1 MFKLVTVLAVSSV
14 NAQFN
19 PLRQRTML
27 RYVKSNVVVE
37 KAEDEELYANPNI
50 KQKAEEVDKLY
61 VNPNI
66 IEVADNDKPTNPNH
80 KVYDAVE
87 KDTDDKHRN
96 PNLKAEDIDYW
107 NSVVSE
113 SKTNMSYPIQAAAI
127 EEKDTPCP
135 TDDSSDAPSV
145 SSSDAP
151 SVSSSDAPSVSPSDA
166 PSVSPSD
173 APSVSTSEVV
183 TPLELT
189 MSYDMSYPIQA
200 AAIEEK
206 DTPCPTDDSSDA
218 PSVSSSDV
226 PSVSPSE
233 VLTPLEVTMSYD
245 MSIPIQD
252 TPCPTDEEKE
262 DTTYANPN

>member
-1 MFKLVTVLAVSSV
+1 
-14 NAQFN
+14 
-19 PLRQRTML
+19 ML

-145 SSSDAP
+145 SSSD
-151 SVSSSDAPSVSPSDA
+151 
-166 PSVSPSD
+166 
-173 APSVSTSEVV
+173 
-183 TPLELT
+183 
-189 MSYDMSYPIQA
+189 
-200 AAIEEK
+200 
-206 DTPCPTDDSSDA
+206 
-218 PSVSSSDV
+218 V

-245 MSIPIQD
+245 MSIPIQAAAIEEKD
-252 TPCPTDEEKE
+252 TPCPTDEEKK

>member
-96 PNLKAEDIDYW
+96 PNLKAEDIEYW
-107 NSVVSE
+107 NSLVSE
-113 SKTNMSYPIQAAAI
+113 SKSNMSYPIQAAAI

-135 TDDSSDAPSV
+135 TDDFSDV
-145 SSSDAP
+145 
-151 SVSSSDAPSVSPSDA
+151 PSVSPSDV

-183 TPLELT
+183 TPLEVT
-189 MSYDMSYPIQA
+189 MSYDMSIPIQA

-206 DTPCPTDDSSDA
+206 DTPCT
-218 PSVSSSDV
+218 
-226 PSVSPSE
+226 
-233 VLTPLEVTMSYD
+233 
-245 MSIPIQD
+245 
-252 TPCPTDEEKE
+252 TDEEKE

>member
-1 MFKLVTVLAVSSV
+1 MMFKLVTVLAVSSV

-27 RYVKSNVVVE
+27 RYVKS
-37 KAEDEELYANPNI
+37 EDEELYANPNI

-61 VNPNI
+61 VNPNT

-96 PNLKAEDIDYW
+96 PNLKAEDIEYW

-135 TDDSSDAPSV
+135 TDDSSDAPSI

-151 SVSSSDAPSVSPSDA
+151 SVSSSDV

-183 TPLELT
+183 TPLEVT

-206 DTPCPTDDSSDA
+206 NTPCT
-218 PSVSSSDV
+218 
-226 PSVSPSE
+226 
-233 VLTPLEVTMSYD
+233 
-245 MSIPIQD
+245 
-252 TPCPTDEEKE
+252 TDEEKE
-262 DTTYANPN
+262 DATYANPN

>member
-1 MFKLVTVLAVSSV
+1 MMFKLVTVLAVSSV

-61 VNPNI
+61 VNPNT

-87 KDTDDKHRN
+87 KDTDNKHRN
-96 PNLKAEDIDYW
+96 PNLKAEDIEYW

-135 TDDSSDAPSV
+135 TDDSSDAPSI

-151 SVSSSDAPSVSPSDA
+151 SVSSSDV

-183 TPLELT
+183 TPLEVT

-206 DTPCPTDDSSDA
+206 NTPCT
-218 PSVSSSDV
+218 
-226 PSVSPSE
+226 
-233 VLTPLEVTMSYD
+233 
-245 MSIPIQD
+245 
-252 TPCPTDEEKE
+252 TDEEKE
-262 DTTYANPN
+262 DATYANPN